1 MAGARTNPVA
11 IANAKPVRSCFM
23 MLSAVQRVPIA
34 YAAQVRLKNNLQLK
48 LLDGFIGLL
57 W

>member
-11 IANAKPVRSCFM
+11 IANAKPVRSRFM
-23 MLSAVQRVPIA
+23 MLSAVQRAPIA